1 MPSETEIVPNCIGN
15 PPASMTP
22 CLDALAKRSR
32 ERLHGVISFQDD
44 AIPICGLTQSSSPIP
59 TARSIPRL
67 GARSNPSVTIPERGF
82 ICDIAGSLIDS
93 AHSLQYLTNLLNVS
107 EEISVSKKPVQLDKD
122 GLDPNRWRTLFV
134 VAIAQLMVVLDSSIV
149 NIAIPSA
156 KADLGITD
164 ANQQWVITA
173 YTLAF
178 GSLLL
183 IGGRIGDFMGRK
195 RIFIIGLAGFAAASA
210 LGGIA
215 ANQELLFASR
225 ALQGVFGALLAP
237 AALAIISVTFT
248 VPAERAKAFGVV
260 GAISGG
266 GAAIGL
272 ILGGTLTEYFSWRW
286 CLGVN
291 VPIAIFAGL
300 MAFFYVRE
308 SKAGGEHSYDIP
320 GVITATAG
328 LFSLTYGFNE
338 AATKGWSSQSTIS
351 FLVAAV
357 VLLVAFVVIEA
368 KVSNPMMP
376 LRVVTERNRGGSY
389 LGSLIVGAGLFS
401 MFLFLG
407 LYLQVVLGYSP
418 LKSGFAFLPFTAGII
433 VFAGIASQL
442 LPKFGPR
449 PLMVPG
455 LVFAGVG
462 LLMLTL
468 ITPETSYTTH
478 VLPSLLIMSS
488 GMALVFIPLTSTS
501 LHGVS
506 NQDTGVASAM
516 INTSQQVGGSLGT
529 ALLNTVAATAATNYI
544 AANQSMG
551 EKVQAFG
558 VTHGFTVAFT
568 VSAGLLFAGA
578 IVLFFFIN
586 VGKDSLVETEGVSV
600 H

>member
-1 MPSETEIVPNCIGN
+1 
-15 PPASMTP
+15 
-22 CLDALAKRSR
+22 
-32 ERLHGVISFQDD
+32 
-44 AIPICGLTQSSSPIP
+44 
-59 TARSIPRL
+59 
-67 GARSNPSVTIPERGF
+67 
-82 ICDIAGSLIDS
+82 
-93 AHSLQYLTNLLNVS
+93 
-107 EEISVSKKPVQLDKD
+107 
-122 GLDPNRWRTLFV
+122 
-134 VAIAQLMVVLDSSIV
+134 MVVLDSSIV

-195 RIFIIGLAGFAAASA
+195 KIFLVGLLGFAAVSA

-215 ANQELLFASR
+215 STQELLFAAR

-237 AALAIISVTFT
+237 AAFAIISVTFT
-248 VPAERAKAFGVV
+248 VPAERAKAFGVI

-272 ILGGTLTEYFSWRW
+272 ILGGALTEYFSWRW

-291 VPIAIFAGL
+291 VPIALIAGTL
-300 MAFFYVRE
+300 AFKYVKE
-308 SKAGGEHSYDIP
+308 SRAEGNRSYDIP

-338 AATKGWSSQSTIS
+338 AATKGWSANSTVA

-357 VLLVAFVVIEA
+357 VLLVLFVVVEA
-368 KVSNPMMP
+368 KVANPMMP

-407 LYLQVVLGYSP
+407 LYLQIVLGYSP
-418 LKSGFAFLPFTAGII
+418 LRSGFAFLPFTAGII
-433 VFAGIASQL
+433 VFAGVASQL
-442 LPKFGPR
+442 LPKFGPK

-455 LVFAGVG
+455 LVFAGIG
-462 LLMLTL
+462 LLMLTR
-468 ITPETSYTTH
+468 ITPDTSYAGY

-506 NQDTGVASAM
+506 NHDTGVASAM

-529 ALLNTVAATAATNYI
+529 ALLNTVAATAATTYVVANKEVGI
-544 AANQSMG
+544 AIPGVKQM
-551 EKVQAFG
+551 FYPYG
-558 VTHGFTVAFT
+558 VTHGYTVAFT
-568 VSAGLLFAGA
+568 VSAALLFAGA
-578 IVLFFFIN
+578 VVLFFFIN
-586 VGKDSLVETEGVSV
+586 IGKESLVETEGVVV

>member
-1 MPSETEIVPNCIGN
+1 M
-15 PPASMTP
+15 
-22 CLDALAKRSR
+22 
-32 ERLHGVISFQDD
+32 
-44 AIPICGLTQSSSPIP
+44 
-59 TARSIPRL
+59 
-67 GARSNPSVTIPERGF
+67 
-82 ICDIAGSLIDS
+82 
-93 AHSLQYLTNLLNVS
+93 
-107 EEISVSKKPVQLDKD
+107 SKKPVQLGTD
-122 GLDPNRWRTLFV
+122 GLDPTRWRTLFV
-134 VAIAQLMVVLDSSIV
+134 VAISQLMIVLDSSIM

-156 KADLGITD
+156 KVDLGISD

-183 IGGRIGDFMGRK
+183 LGGRIGDYMGRK
-195 RIFIIGLAGFAAASA
+195 KIFLVGLVGFAAASA

-215 ANQELLFASR
+215 STQGLLFASR

-248 VPAERAKAFGVV
+248 VPAERAKAFGVI

-272 ILGGTLTEYFSWRW
+272 ILGGTLTEFFSWRW

-291 VPIAIFAGL
+291 TPIAIVAAL
-300 MAFFYVRE
+300 LAIKYVRE
-308 SKAGGEHSYDIP
+308 SKAEGNNTYDIP
-320 GVITATAG
+320 GVFTATAG

-338 AATKGWSSQSTIS
+338 AATKGWSSSTTIS

-357 VLLVAFVVIEA
+357 VLLVIFVVIEM
-368 KVSNPMMP
+368 KVSNPLMP

-389 LGSLIVGAGLFS
+389 LGSLVVGDGLFS

-407 LYLQVVLGYSP
+407 LYLQVILGYTP

-442 LPKFGPR
+442 LPKVGPR

-455 LVFAGVG
+455 LIAAGAG
-462 LLMLTL
+462 MLMISR

-478 VLPSLLIMSS
+478 VLPALLIMSS

-506 NQDTGVASAM
+506 SHDTGVASAM
-516 INTSQQVGGSLGT
+516 LNTSQQIGGSLGT
-529 ALLNTVAATAATNYI
+529 ALLNTVAATATTTFA
-544 AANQSMG
+544 AANSQLG
-551 EKVQAFG
+551 EKLMPFAM
-558 VTHGFTVAFT
+558 THGFTVAFKF
-568 VSAGLLFAGA
+568 SAVLLFVGA
-578 IVLFFFIN
+578 VVLFFFIN
-586 VGKDSLVETEGVSV
+586 VGKDSLVETEGVIA

>member
-1 MPSETEIVPNCIGN
+1 M
-15 PPASMTP
+15 
-22 CLDALAKRSR
+22 
-32 ERLHGVISFQDD
+32 
-44 AIPICGLTQSSSPIP
+44 
-59 TARSIPRL
+59 
-67 GARSNPSVTIPERGF
+67 
-82 ICDIAGSLIDS
+82 
-93 AHSLQYLTNLLNVS
+93 
-107 EEISVSKKPVQLDKD
+107 SKKPVEIGTD
-122 GLDPNRWRTLFV
+122 GLDPTRWRTLFV
-134 VAIAQLMVVLDSSIV
+134 VAIAQLMIVLDSSIM

-156 KADLGITD
+156 KVDLGISD

-183 IGGRIGDFMGRK
+183 LGGRIGDYMGRK
-195 RIFIIGLAGFAAASA
+195 KIFLVGLAGFAAASA

-215 ANQELLFASR
+215 STEGILYASR
-225 ALQGVFGALLAP
+225 ALQGVFAALLAP

-248 VPAERAKAFGVV
+248 VPKERAKAFGVI

-291 VPIAIFAGL
+291 TPIAILAAIL
-300 MAFFYVRE
+300 AIKYVRE
-308 SKAGGEHSYDIP
+308 SKAQGDNSYDIP
-320 GVITATAG
+320 GVFTATAG

-338 AATKGWSSQSTIS
+338 AATKGWSSATTVS

-357 VLLVAFVVIEA
+357 VLLVIFVVIEM
-368 KVSNPMMP
+368 KVANPLMP
-376 LRVVTERNRGGSY
+376 LRVVTDRNRGGSY
-389 LGSLIVGAGLFS
+389 LGSLVVGAGLFS

-407 LYLQVVLGYSP
+407 LYLQVILGYTP
-418 LKSGFAFLPFTAGII
+418 LRSGFAFLPFTAGII

-449 PLMVPG
+449 ALMVPG
-455 LVFAGVG
+455 LIAASAGM
-462 LLMLTL
+462 LMISR

-478 VLPSLLIMSS
+478 VLPALLIMSS

-506 NQDTGVASAM
+506 NHDTGVASAM
-516 INTSQQVGGSLGT
+516 LNTSQQVGGSLGV
-529 ALLNTVAATAATNYI
+529 ALLNTVAATATTTYA
-544 AANQSMG
+544 AANAQLGDKLMPF
-551 EKVQAFG
+551 AL
-558 VTHGFTVAFT
+558 THGFTVAFK
-568 VSAGLLFAGA
+568 VSAALLFVGA
-578 IVLFFFIN
+578 VVLFFFIN
-586 VGKDSLVETEGVSV
+586 VGKDSLVETEGVAV

>member
-1 MPSETEIVPNCIGN
+1 MSQAP
-15 PPASMTP
+15 
-22 CLDALAKRSR
+22 
-32 ERLHGVISFQDD
+32 
-44 AIPICGLTQSSSPIP
+44 
-59 TARSIPRL
+59 
-67 GARSNPSVTIPERGF
+67 VT
-82 ICDIAGSLIDS
+82 
-93 AHSLQYLTNLLNVS
+93 T
-107 EEISVSKKPVQLDKD
+107 
-122 GLDPNRWRTLFV
+122 LDPNRWRTLFV

-195 RIFIIGLAGFAAASA
+195 KIFLVGLAGFAAVSA

-215 ANQELLFASR
+215 ANQEQLFAAR
-225 ALQGVFGALLAP
+225 ALQGVFAALLAP

-248 VPAERAKAFGVV
+248 VPAERAKAFGVI

-272 ILGGTLTEYFSWRW
+272 ILGGALTEYFSWRW
-286 CLGVN
+286 TLGVN
-291 VPIAIFAGL
+291 VPIAVAAGL
-300 MAFFYVRE
+300 LAIKYVKE
-308 SKAGGEHSYDIP
+308 SKASGDHSYDIP
-320 GVITATAG
+320 GVITATSG
-328 LFSLTYGFNE
+328 LFALTYGFHE
-338 AATKGWSSQSTIS
+338 AATKGWSSSLTIS
-351 FLVAAV
+351 FLVAAL
-357 VLLVAFVVIEA
+357 VLLVAFVLIES
-368 KVSNPMMP
+368 KVANPMMP

-407 LYLQVVLGYSP
+407 LYLQIVLGYTP

-433 VFAGIASQL
+433 VFAGVASQL
-442 LPKFGPR
+442 LPKFGPK

-455 LVFAGVG
+455 LIFAGIG
-462 LLMLTL
+462 LLMLTQ
-468 ITPETSYTTH
+468 ITPETSYVSH

-488 GMALVFIPLTSTS
+488 GMALVFIPLTSTA
-501 LHGVS
+501 LHGVG
-506 NQDTGVASAM
+506 NRDTGVASAM

-529 ALLNTVAATAATNYI
+529 ALLNTVAATAAVAHIT
-544 AANQSMG
+544 ANKEVG
-551 EKVQAFG
+551 ITVPGLAEKLYPYG
-558 VTHGFTVAFT
+558 MTHGYTVAFT
-568 VSAGLLFAGA
+568 VSAALLFAGA
-578 IVLFFFIN
+578 VVLFFFIN
-586 VGKDSLVETEGVSV
+586 IGKDSLVETEGVIA